1 MPIDLP
7 PGHFFLPGPTEV
19 HPDVLAAQARPMIG
33 HRGRAIEALL
43 ARLQDG
49 LKQVF
54 LTEQPVIVS
63 TSSATG
69 LMEASVRNGVAGG
82 RVLSLVNGAFSSRF
96 AEIAM
101 ACGHDTEVWSVDW
114 GLAHDPAE
122 LDARLGQGGFD
133 AVTMTHSET
142 STGALQD
149 LEAIASVTRRHE
161 GVMLLIDSVTG
172 VAGAEVRSDEWALD
186 FVLTGSQKALALPPG
201 LAFAVA
207 SPAMLDRSAQ
217 AANKGYYFDLL
228 PLMKSLEAFQTPS
241 TPAISLLYALEVQ
254 LERIMAEGI
263 EQRWERHAAMRLAT
277 IEWVEAMRSE
287 GSEIAVLAPE
297 GHRSP
302 TITCIS
308 LPEGRSGPEVVAA
321 MRERGGSS
329 AAATR
334 GSRSRPSESGT
345 WAITTRRCSASCLA
359 PSARSWVDQPIS
371 RSGHRSGVEEGPR
384 TSSRRRSLRRGSDQ
398 RLLRSGVR

>member
-1 MPIDLP
+1 MPSDLP

-19 HPDVLAAQARPMIG
+19 HPDVLAAQTRPMIG
-33 HRGRAIEALL
+33 HRGRAIEVLL
-43 ARLQDG
+43 ARLQEG

-96 AEIAM
+96 SEIAM
-101 ACGHDTEVWSVDW
+101 ACGHDTEAWSVEW
-114 GLAHDPAE
+114 GQVHDPNE
-122 LDARLGQGGFD
+122 LDSRLEQGAFD

-149 LEAIASVTRRHE
+149 LEAIASVTRGHE

-172 VAGAEVRSDEWALD
+172 VAGAEVRTDDWALD

-217 AANKGYYFDLL
+217 ATNKGYYFDLL

-254 LERIMAEGI
+254 LERIVAEGI
-263 EQRWERHAAMRLAT
+263 EQRWERHSEMRTAT
-277 IEWVEAMRSE
+277 IEWVDAMRADE
-287 GSEIAVLAPE
+287 VEVAVLAPD

-302 TITCIS
+302 TVTCVS
-308 LPEGRSGPEVVAA
+308 LPDGRSGPEVVAA
-321 MRERGGSS
+321 MRERGWVIG
-329 AAATR
+329 
-334 GSRSRPSESGT
+334 GGYSRLKESTIRIGHMGDHDPQV
-345 WAITTRRCSASCLA
+345 LGELL
-359 PSARSWVDQPIS
+359 VDL
-371 RSGHRSGVEEGPR
+371 GEV
-384 TSSRRRSLRRGSDQ
+384 LR
-398 RLLRSGVR
+398 

>member
-19 HPDVLAAQARPMIG
+19 HPEVLAAQTRPMIG
-33 HRGRAIEALL
+33 HRGRAIEELL
-43 ARLQDG
+43 AGLQEG
-49 LKQVF
+49 LKRVF
-54 LTEQPVIVS
+54 FTDQPVIIS

-101 ACGHDTEVWSVDW
+101 ACGHDTEVLSVEW
-114 GLAHDPAE
+114 GQVHDVAE
-122 LDARLGQGGFD
+122 LATRLEQGSFD

-149 LEAIASVTRRHE
+149 LAAIAEVTGRHD

-172 VAGAEVRSDEWALD
+172 VAGAEVRTDEWGLD

-217 AANKGYYFDLL
+217 ATSKGYYFDLL
-228 PLMKSLEAFQTPS
+228 PLIKSLEAFQTPS

-254 LERIMAEGI
+254 LGRIMGEGI
-263 EQRWERHAAMRLAT
+263 EQRWERHAAMRTAT
-277 IEWVEAMRSE
+277 IDWVDAMRANGVE
-287 GSEIAVLAPE
+287 VAVLAPE

-302 TITCIS
+302 DRHVYQPS
-308 LPEGRSGPEVVAA
+308 RGHLRPRSGGGDEGPGMGDRRRLFEAEGVDYSHRAHGRPRPEVA
-321 MRERGGSS
+321 RG
-329 AAATR
+329 T
-334 GSRSRPSESGT
+334 
-345 WAITTRRCSASCLA
+345 
-359 PSARSWVDQPIS
+359 ARHA
-371 RSGHRSGVEEGPR
+371 R
-384 TSSRRRSLRRGSDQ
+384 
-398 RLLRSGVR
+398 

>member
-19 HPDVLAAQARPMIG
+19 HPDVLAAQTRPMIG
-33 HRGRAIEALL
+33 HRGRAIEELL

-54 LTEQPVIVS
+54 VTERPVIVS

-114 GLAHDPAE
+114 GQVHDPAE

-149 LEAIASVTRRHE
+149 LEAIALVTRRHE

-172 VAGAEVRSDEWALD
+172 VAGAEVRADEWGLD

-217 AANKGYYFDLL
+217 ATNKGYYFDLL

-254 LERIMAEGI
+254 LERILAEGI

-277 IEWVEAMRSE
+277 IEWVESMRVE
-287 GSEIAVLAPE
+287 GVGIAVLAPE

-302 TITCIS
+302 TVTCII
-308 LPEGRSGPEVVAA
+308 LPEGRSGPEVVSA
-321 MRERGGSS
+321 MRERDWVIGG
-329 AAATR
+329 
-334 GSRSRPSESGT
+334 GYSRLKESTIRIGHMGDHHPEVLGELLGT
-345 WAITTRRCSASCLA
+345 LGE
-359 PSARSWVDQPIS
+359 V
-371 RSGHRSGVEEGPR
+371 
-384 TSSRRRSLRRGSDQ
+384 LR
-398 RLLRSGVR
+398 

>member
-43 ARLQDG
+43 GRLQDG

-54 LTEQPVIVS
+54 RTEQPVIIS

-82 RVLSLVNGAFSSRF
+82 SVLGLVNGAFSSRF

-114 GLAHDPAE
+114 GLVHDPAE

-172 VAGAEVRSDEWALD
+172 VAGAEVRTDEWALD

-217 AANKGYYFDLL
+217 ATNKGYYFDLL

-254 LERIMAEGI
+254 LERIIAEGI
-263 EQRWERHAAMRLAT
+263 ERRWERHAAMRLAT

-287 GSEIAVLAPE
+287 GSEIAVLAPD

-302 TITCIS
+302 TVTCIS

-321 MRERGGSS
+321 MRDRGWVIG
-329 AAATR
+329 
-334 GSRSRPSESGT
+334 GGYSRLKESTIRIGHMGDHDPQVLGELLGT
-345 WAITTRRCSASCLA
+345 LGE
-359 PSARSWVDQPIS
+359 V
-371 RSGHRSGVEEGPR
+371 
-384 TSSRRRSLRRGSDQ
+384 LR
-398 RLLRSGVR
+398 

>member
-19 HPDVLAAQARPMIG
+19 HPDVLAAQTRPMIG

-43 ARLQDG
+43 SRLQDG
-49 LKQVF
+49 LKQIF
-54 LTEQPVIVS
+54 LTKQPVIVS

-82 RVLSLVNGAFSSRF
+82 RVLSMVNGAFSSRYS
-96 AEIAM
+96 EIAM
-101 ACGHDTEVWSVDW
+101 ACGHDTEVWSVEW
-114 GLAHDPAE
+114 GQVHDPDE
-122 LDARLGQGGFD
+122 LETRLERGHFD

-172 VAGAEVRSDEWALD
+172 VAGAEVRTDDWALD

-217 AANKGYYFDLL
+217 ATNKGYYFDLL

-241 TPAISLLYALEVQ
+241 TPAISLLFALEVQ
-254 LERIMAEGI
+254 LDRIMAEGI
-263 EQRWERHAAMRLAT
+263 EQRWERHAAMRTTT
-277 IEWVEAMRSE
+277 IEWVNAMTAE
-287 GSEIAVLAPE
+287 GVEVAVLAPD

-302 TITCIS
+302 TVTCVS
-308 LPEGRSGPEVVAA
+308 LPDGRSGPEVVAA
-321 MRERGGSS
+321 MREQGWVIGG
-329 AAATR
+329 
-334 GSRSRPSESGT
+334 GYSRLKEST
-345 WAITTRRCSASCLA
+345 IR
-359 PSARSWVDQPIS
+359 I
-371 RSGHRSGVEEGPR
+371 GHMGDHDPEVLGELLGDLGEV
-384 TSSRRRSLRRGSDQ
+384 LR
-398 RLLRSGVR
+398 

>member
-19 HPDVLAAQARPMIG
+19 HPDVLAAQTRPMIG
-33 HRGRAIEALL
+33 HRGRAIEELL
-43 ARLQDG
+43 ARLQEG

-69 LMEASVRNGVAGG
+69 LMEAAVRNGVAGG

-114 GLAHDPAE
+114 GLVHDPDE

-149 LEAIASVTRRHE
+149 LAAIASVTRRHE
-161 GVMLLIDSVTG
+161 GVLLLIDSVTG
-172 VAGAEVRSDEWALD
+172 VAGAEVRTDEWALD
-186 FVLTGSQKALALPPG
+186 FILTGSQKALALPPG

-207 SPAMLDRSAQ
+207 SPMMLDRSAQ
-217 AANKGYYFDLL
+217 ATSKGYYFDLL
-228 PLMKSLEAFQTPS
+228 PLIKSLEAFQTPS

-254 LERIMAEGI
+254 LDRILAEGI
-263 EQRWERHAAMRLAT
+263 EQRWERHVSMRTAT
-277 IEWVEAMRSE
+277 IAWVEAMRAD
-287 GSEIAVLAPE
+287 GVGIAVLAPE

-302 TITCIS
+302 TVSCII
-308 LPEGRSGPEVVAA
+308 LPDGTSGPEVVAT
-321 MRERGGSS
+321 MRERGWVIG
-329 AAATR
+329 
-334 GSRSRPSESGT
+334 GGYSRLKEST
-345 WAITTRRCSASCLA
+345 IR
-359 PSARSWVDQPIS
+359 I
-371 RSGHRSGVEEGPR
+371 GHMGDHDPQLLGELLD
-384 TSSRRRSLRRGSDQ
+384 SLGEV
-398 RLLRSGVR
+398 LR